1 MADVTVSQFAEV
13 LKVPV
18 DKLLA
23 QLDEAGIKVKGSDDK
38 ISDEAKLELLT
49 HLRRSH
55 GQDDTPA
62 TAAAPR
68 KITLKRKS
76 QSELRLSGAQGR
88 SRTVNVEVRRKRTY
102 IKRDVLEKQAQDE
115 QDALDRQR
123 EEEEDR
129 VKAEALAQE
138 RLEVEKEAAAK
149 REVEAREQE
158 EQAQKNAEEE
168 ARKAAEKAETDAA
181 EEKTRIEKAEADAR
195 ARRTKEKEKAKP
207 KPKRGETRYGRKELH
222 VAGDKSGRRKRKA
235 PMRRRPVSMGGDSK
249 HGFEMPTA
257 PVIHEVEIPEN
268 ISVAE
273 LAQKMAIKGNEVVK
287 VLFNMGAMVT
297 INQVIDQ
304 DTATLV
310 VEELGHVAK
319 AVDSAEVDEKL
330 LAAESQV
337 EGDAVA
343 RAPVVTIMGH
353 VDHGKTSLLDYIRRT
368 KVAESEAGG
377 ITQHIGAYS
386 VETDKGQVSFLDTP
400 GHAAFTAMRAR
411 GAQATDIVVL
421 VVAADDGVMPQTIE
435 AIQHSK
441 AAGVPLVVA
450 VNKIDR
456 ENADPE
462 RVKNELSQHE
472 VIPEDWGGEQMFVNV
487 SALTG
492 EGVDGLLDAILLQ
505 AEVMDLTAVAEG
517 PAQGIVIE
525 SSLEKGRGAVATLLV
540 QSGTLKQGDMIIAG
554 EEYGR
559 IRNMFDE
566 TGTSIKEAGPSSPAV
581 VLGLSKTP
589 SAGDDFLVVKN
600 ERKAREVAEFRQ
612 NKTRETKLAQ
622 QQASKMEDMFSQM
635 QDGEISSVP
644 VIIKSD
650 VHGSA
655 EALRD
660 ALTKLSNDEVRVK
673 ILGSSVGGITET
685 DANLAAASNAT
696 IIGFNVRADAAARAA
711 IKESG
716 VDIRYYSIIYEAID
730 DVKAALTG
738 LLAPEVR
745 EQIVGLAEVKE
756 VFSSPKFGDIAGCIV
771 SEGLVKRANPIRVL
785 RENVV
790 IYEGELESLRRFK
803 DDVNEVRSGTEC
815 GIGVKNYSDVQVGDQ
830 IECFERVEIARTLD

>member
-1 MADVTVSQFAEV
+1 MADVTVTQFAEV

-18 DKLLA
+18 EKLLS
-23 QLDEAGIKVKGSDDK
+23 QLDEAGIKVKGSDDT
-38 ISDEAKLELLT
+38 ISEDAKLELLS

-55 GQDDTPA
+55 GQDDSPA

-68 KITLKRKS
+68 RITLKRKS
-76 QSELRLSGAQGR
+76 QSELRLSGNQGR
-88 SRTVNVEVRRKRTY
+88 ARTVNVEVRQKRTY
-102 IKRDVLEKQAQDE
+102 IKRDVLEKQAQEE
-115 QDALDRQR
+115 QDELDRVR
-123 EEEEDR
+123 KAEEDR
-129 VKAEALAQE
+129 V
-138 RLEVEKEAAAK
+138 AA
-149 REVEAREQE
+149 EAREQE
-158 EQAQKNAEEE
+158 RLKTEKEEAQKREDEARQKELEAKHTAEEQA
-168 ARKAAEKAETDAA
+168 RVAAEQAAASAA
-181 EEKTRIEKAEADAR
+181 EEKSRLEKAEADAR
-195 ARRTKEKEKAKP
+195 ARRSKEKAKGGRP
-207 KPKRGETRYGRKELH
+207 ETRYGRKELH
-222 VAGDKSGRRKRKA
+222 VAGDKSGRRRRKTTT
-235 PMRRRPVSMGGDSK
+235 RRRPISVGGDSK
-249 HGFEMPTA
+249 HGFERPTA
-257 PVIHEVEIPEN
+257 PVVHEVEIPDS
-268 ISVAE
+268 ISVAD
-273 LAQKMAIKGNEVVK
+273 LAQRMAIKGNEVVK

-297 INQVIDQ
+297 INQMLDQ

-310 VEELGHVAK
+310 VEELGHIAK
-319 AVDSAEVDEKL
+319 PIESAEMDEKL
-330 LAAESQV
+330 LADETEV
-337 EGDAVA
+337 TGDTVP
-343 RAPVVTIMGH
+343 RSPVVTIMGH

-368 KVAESEAGG
+368 KVADHEAGG

-386 VETDKGQVSFLDTP
+386 VKTDKGQITFLDTP

-411 GAQATDIVVL
+411 GAEATDIVVL

-450 VNKIDR
+450 INKIDR

-462 RVKNELSQHE
+462 RVKNELTQHE
-472 VIPEDWGGEQMFVNV
+472 VIPEDWGGEQIFVNV
-487 SALTG
+487 SALKG
-492 EGVDGLLDAILLQ
+492 DGVDSLLDAILLQ
-505 AEVMDLTAVAEG
+505 AEVMDLGAVAEG
-517 PAQGIVIE
+517 PAHGLVIE

-540 QSGTLKQGDMIIAG
+540 QTGTLKQGDMIIAG

-566 TGTSIKEAGPSSPAV
+566 SGASIKSAGPSSPAV

-612 NKTRETKLAQ
+612 GKTRDAKLAQ
-622 QQASKMEDMFSQM
+622 QQASKLEDMFSKM
-635 QDGEISSVP
+635 EEGDASTIP

-660 ALTKLSNDEVRVK
+660 ALTKLSTDEVKVNV
-673 ILGSSVGGITET
+673 LSSGVGGITET
-685 DANLAAASNAT
+685 DANLAAASSAV
-696 IIGFNVRADAAARAA
+696 IIGFNVRADAAARNA

-716 VDIRYYSIIYEAID
+716 VDVRYYSIIYEAID

-738 LLAPEVR
+738 LLAPEIR

-756 VFSSPKFGDIAGCIV
+756 VFRSPKFGNVAGCIV
-771 SEGLVKRANPIRVL
+771 SEGYVKRDNPIRVL
-785 RENVV
+785 RDNVV

-815 GIGVKNYSDVQVGDQ
+815 GIGVKNYNDVKAGDQ
-830 IECFERVEIARTLD
+830 IECFERVEVARTLD

>member
-1 MADVTVSQFAEV
+1 MADVTVTQFAEV

-18 DKLLA
+18 EKLIL
-23 QLDEAGIKVKGSDDK
+23 QLDEAGIKVSGSDDM
-38 ISDEAKLELLT
+38 ISEDAKLELLS
-49 HLRRSH
+49 HLRRAH

-68 KITLKRKS
+68 RITLKRKS
-76 QSELRLSGAQGR
+76 QSELRLSGSQGR

-102 IKRDVLEKQAQDE
+102 IKRDVLEKQAQEE
-115 QDALDRQR
+115 QEELDRVRR
-123 EEEEDR
+123 EEEER
-129 VKAEALAQE
+129 VAAAAREEE
-138 RLEVEKEAAAK
+138 RLKT
-149 REVEAREQE
+149 EQE
-158 EQAQKNAEEE
+158 EAIKRREAELEKEKQAQESAEEE
-168 ARKAAEKAETDAA
+168 ARRLAEKAAVEAA
-181 EEKTRIEKAEADAR
+181 DEKTRLEKAEADAR
-195 ARRTKEKEKAKP
+195 VRRTKEKAKP
-207 KPKRGETRYGRKELH
+207 KPNRAETRYGRKELH
-222 VAGDKSGRRKRKA
+222 VAGDKSGRRKRKT
-235 PMRRRPVSMGGDSK
+235 PTRRRPVSVGGDSK
-249 HGFEMPTA
+249 HGFERPTA
-257 PVIHEVEIPEN
+257 PVIHEVEIPES

-273 LAQKMAIKGNEVVK
+273 LAQRMAIKGNEVVK

-319 AVDSAEVDEKL
+319 QVDSAEIDEQL
-330 LAAESQV
+330 LADEEQQTGEQV
-337 EGDAVA
+337 S
-343 RAPVVTIMGH
+343 RSPVVTIMGH

-368 KVAESEAGG
+368 KVADHEAGG

-386 VETDKGQVSFLDTP
+386 VETDKGKVTFLDTP

-450 VNKIDR
+450 INKIDR
-456 ENADPE
+456 ENSDPE
-462 RVKNELSQHE
+462 RVKNELTQHE
-472 VIPEDWGGEQMFVNV
+472 VIPEDWGGEQMFANV

-492 EGVDGLLDAILLQ
+492 EGVDALLDAILLQ
-505 AEVMDLTAVAEG
+505 AEVMDLKAIADG
-517 PAQGIVIE
+517 PAHGLVIE
-525 SSLEKGRGAVATLLV
+525 GSLEKGRGSVATLLV
-540 QSGTLKQGDMIIAG
+540 QSGTLRQGDMIIAG

-566 TGTSIKEAGPSSPAV
+566 TGASIKEAGPSSPAV

-612 NKTRETKLAQ
+612 SKTRDAKLAQ
-622 QQASKMEDMFSQM
+622 QQASKLEDMFSRM
-635 QDGEISSVP
+635 QEGEASTVP

-660 ALTKLSNDEVRVK
+660 ALTKLSNDEVKVNV
-673 ILGSSVGGITET
+673 LSSSVGGITET
-685 DANLAAASNAT
+685 DANLAAASKAV
-696 IIGFNVRADAAARAA
+696 IIGFNVRADAAARTA

-716 VDIRYYSIIYEAID
+716 VDVRYYSIIYEAID
-730 DVKAALTG
+730 DVRLALTG
-738 LLAPEVR
+738 LLAPEIR

-756 VFSSPKFGDIAGCIV
+756 VFRSPKFGDVAGCIV
-771 SEGLVKRANPIRVL
+771 SEGFVKRSNPIRVL
-785 RENVV
+785 RDNVV

-815 GIGVKNYSDVQVGDQ
+815 GIGVKNYSDVKIGDH
-830 IECFERVEIARTLD
+830 IECFERVEVARTLD

>member
-1 MADVTVSQFAEV
+1 MADVTVTQFAEV

-18 DKLLA
+18 EKLIL
-23 QLDEAGIKVKGSDDK
+23 QLDEAGIKVSGSDDM
-38 ISDEAKLELLT
+38 ISEDAKLELLS
-49 HLRRSH
+49 HLRRAH

-68 KITLKRKS
+68 RITLKRKS
-76 QSELRLSGAQGR
+76 QSELRLSGSQGR

-102 IKRDVLEKQAQDE
+102 IKRDVLEKQAQEE
-115 QDALDRQR
+115 QEELDRVRR
-123 EEEEDR
+123 EEEER
-129 VKAEALAQE
+129 VAAAAREEE
-138 RLEVEKEAAAK
+138 RLKT
-149 REVEAREQE
+149 EQE
-158 EQAQKNAEEE
+158 EAIKRREAELEKEKQAQESAEEE
-168 ARKAAEKAETDAA
+168 ARRLAEKAAVEAA
-181 EEKTRIEKAEADAR
+181 DEKTRLEKAEADAR
-195 ARRTKEKEKAKP
+195 VRRTKEKAKP
-207 KPKRGETRYGRKELH
+207 KPNRAETRYGRKELH
-222 VAGDKSGRRKRKA
+222 VAGDKSGRRKRKT
-235 PMRRRPVSMGGDSK
+235 PTRRRPVSVGGDSK
-249 HGFEMPTA
+249 HGFERPTA
-257 PVIHEVEIPEN
+257 PVIHEVEIPES

-273 LAQKMAIKGNEVVK
+273 LAQRMAIKGNEVVK

-319 AVDSAEVDEKL
+319 QVDSAEIDEQL
-330 LAAESQV
+330 LADEEQQTGKQV
-337 EGDAVA
+337 S
-343 RAPVVTIMGH
+343 RSPVVTIMGH

-368 KVAESEAGG
+368 KVADHEAGG

-386 VETDKGQVSFLDTP
+386 VETDKGKVTFLDTP

-450 VNKIDR
+450 INKIDR
-456 ENADPE
+456 ENSDPE
-462 RVKNELSQHE
+462 RVKNELTQHE
-472 VIPEDWGGEQMFVNV
+472 VIPEDWGGEQMFANV

-492 EGVDGLLDAILLQ
+492 EGVDALLDAILLQ
-505 AEVMDLTAVAEG
+505 AEVMDLKAIADG
-517 PAQGIVIE
+517 PAHGLVIE
-525 SSLEKGRGAVATLLV
+525 GSLEKGRGSVATLLV
-540 QSGTLKQGDMIIAG
+540 QSGTLRQGDMIIAG

-566 TGTSIKEAGPSSPAV
+566 TGASIKEAGPSSPAV

-612 NKTRETKLAQ
+612 SKTRDAKLAQ
-622 QQASKMEDMFSQM
+622 QQASKLEDMFSRM
-635 QDGEISSVP
+635 QEGEASTVP

-660 ALTKLSNDEVRVK
+660 ALTKLSNDEVKVNV
-673 ILGSSVGGITET
+673 LSSSVGGITET
-685 DANLAAASNAT
+685 DANLAAASKAV
-696 IIGFNVRADAAARAA
+696 IIGFNVRADAAARTA

-716 VDIRYYSIIYEAID
+716 VDVRYYSIIYEAID
-730 DVKAALTG
+730 DVRLALTG
-738 LLAPEVR
+738 LLAPEIR

-756 VFSSPKFGDIAGCIV
+756 VFRSPKFGDVAGCIV
-771 SEGLVKRANPIRVL
+771 SEGFVKRSNPIRVL
-785 RENVV
+785 RDNVV

-815 GIGVKNYSDVQVGDQ
+815 GIGVKNYSDVKIGDH
-830 IECFERVEIARTLD
+830 IECFERVEVARTLD